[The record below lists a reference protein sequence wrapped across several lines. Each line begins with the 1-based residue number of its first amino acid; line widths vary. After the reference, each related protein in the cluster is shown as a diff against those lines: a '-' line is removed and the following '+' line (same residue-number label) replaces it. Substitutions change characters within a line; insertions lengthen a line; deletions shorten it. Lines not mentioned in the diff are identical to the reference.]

1 MPPTTTQ
8 NASELDGLTKLTA
21 AAKQLS
27 MSVTRLRELIDAGH
41 IAAVRDGGRIKI
53 RNSELQRFIDSI
65 PSYEPPVSA

>member
-53 RNSELQRFIDSI
+53 RNSELQRYMAEL
-65 PSYEPPVSA
+65 PAYEPGISA